1 MSVTLKRLLQSPI
14 FKTRNLDKY
23 TGTGIIYCPSGYSEL
38 NVIKDYREKSQVK
51 AIIYLGGNKKLL

>member
-14 FKTRNLDKY
+14 FKTRNLEKY

-38 NVIKDYREKSQVK
+38 NVIKDYREKSQV
-51 AIIYLGGNKKLL
+51 